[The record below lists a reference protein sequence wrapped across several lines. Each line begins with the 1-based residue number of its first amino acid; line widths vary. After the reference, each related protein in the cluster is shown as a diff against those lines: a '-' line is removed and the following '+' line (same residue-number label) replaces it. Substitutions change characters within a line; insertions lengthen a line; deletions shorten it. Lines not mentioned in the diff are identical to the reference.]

1 MSEKLLTIFTPTY
14 NRGDL
19 LERCYE
25 YLKHQTSFNFKWLV
39 VDDGSTDDT
48 KKLCVSG

>member
-25 YLKHQTSFNFKWLV
+25 YLLMMVPQMTL
-39 VDDGSTDDT
+39 